1 MRSAKPASASSFARR
16 EPRPPRSENSEN
28 IYKLPLTPQT
38 LTRGSFY
45 AILEL
50 GYICYFRS
58 SNPLRNF
65 SEKPREFA
73 VFCYQLTFF
82 GKETHTHM
90 ATSHWISRENME
102 HLLAACMPE
111 NREALRLSMDY
122 GLRIGDVLRMPSSAL
137 TAPRWSFKEEKTG
150 KRRRVTLSAAHKAV
164 CASMAGKVYVF
175 EHRLDPLRH
184 RTRQAVWK
192 DLKRIAR
199 MYRLES
205 VSPHSARKTY
215 SVERYRQS
223 GGDLAKVQR
232 LLNHSDEAV
241 TALYALAD
249 QLSLKNPPPLAAHLG
264 ASGAPRSGEARK
276 RQRPERSGG
285 RPRER
290 PRGRGR
296 TN

>member
-1 MRSAKPASASSFARR
+1 
-16 EPRPPRSENSEN
+16 
-28 IYKLPLTPQT
+28 
-38 LTRGSFY
+38 
-45 AILEL
+45 
-50 GYICYFRS
+50 
-58 SNPLRNF
+58 
-65 SEKPREFA
+65 
-73 VFCYQLTFF
+73 
-82 GKETHTHM
+82 M

-111 NREALRLSMDY
+111 NREVLRLSMDY
-122 GLRIGDVLRMPSSAL
+122 GLRIGDVLKMPVSAL
-137 TAPRWSFKEEKTG
+137 SMPRWSFKEEKTG

-249 QLSLKNPPPLAAHLG
+249 QLSLKNPPPQAATLERGGRRKAPRRG
-264 ASGAPRSGEARK
+264 AQAPSDRSAAEGAPT
-276 RQRPERSGG
+276 
-285 RPRER
+285 ER

-296 TN
+296 TS